1 VRNLK
6 GNISGP
12 LDYARDD
19 NESTC
24 RAAIFAAVSFRWRPR
39 WPPYNSCFASVSY
52 RLRFSSELRCGSR
65 RFAARREAD
74 DKRDHRDPDVEPG
87 VGGVIAD

>member
-6 GNISGP
+6 GNVSGS

-19 NESTC
+19 NEQWL
-24 RAAIFAAVSFRWRPR
+24 AAKMAALQFLFRERR
-39 WPPYNSCFASVSY
+39 LN